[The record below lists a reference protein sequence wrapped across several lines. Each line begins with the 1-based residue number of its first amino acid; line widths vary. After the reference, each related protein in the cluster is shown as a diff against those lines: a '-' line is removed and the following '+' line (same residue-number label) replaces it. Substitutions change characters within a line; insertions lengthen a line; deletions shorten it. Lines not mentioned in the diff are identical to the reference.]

1 MKPARC
7 SPSPRSRTRRG
18 GRACRC
24 PRTRRNRQAR
34 SRWMWKS
41 WVSICCHWRGTSYMR
56 PRESGR
62 CMCAAGCG
70 WRSCSTAWKFVACN
84 AGLWG
89 GQSCPQAGLPAGW
102 TRWKAGPQPERLPH
116 ISNSGHS
123 HFLSR
128 QILLVEAVVLVV
140 QIYRR
145 SLDEHLLDLGARL
158 QRVSVGNNQV
168 GPLAFFDGAELV
180 AYTPDLGR
188 IERDGLES
196 FVVRQAET
204 HRRRRFIRQVAG
216 IIFRS
221 RPEARESK
229 FDARLR

>member
-1 MKPARC
+1 MIRRP
-7 SPSPRSRTRRG
+7 PRSTLF
-18 GRACRC
+18 
-24 PRTRRNRQAR
+24 PYT
-34 SRWMWKS
+34 
-41 WVSICCHWRGTSYMR
+41 TL
-56 PRESGR
+56 
-62 CMCAAGCG
+62 
-70 WRSCSTAWKFVACN
+70 F
-84 AGLWG
+84 
-89 GQSCPQAGLPAGW
+89 QS
-102 TRWKAGPQPERLPH
+102 
-116 ISNSGHS
+116 
-123 HFLSR
+123 

-229 FDARLR
+229 F